1 MVDLID
7 LTESDEEDVHPV
19 SPAGSS
25 DSSSSSSGL
34 VIMSVESQEP
44 PKLHVDGD
52 GDIDFNEDSDTPTT
66 STADA
71 AITVDSIKRNSPPVL
86 SHYMNLDPWNYYLS
100 TSSHSATSSV
110 AASSGCLFNL
120 ASLETFLFK

>member
-7 LTESDEEDVHPV
+7 LTESDEEDIHPV
-19 SPAGSS
+19 SPVSS
-25 DSSSSSSGL
+25 SVDSSSSSGL

-52 GDIDFNEDSDTPTT
+52 GDEFNEDSDTPAAQ
-66 STADA
+66 TAA
-71 AITVDSIKRNSPPVL
+71 AAVAVGFSKRDSPPLL
-86 SHYMNLDPWNYYLS
+86 SHFMNLDPWNYYLS

-110 AASSGCLFNL
+110 AASSGC
-120 ASLETFLFK
+120 